1 MQDLPSSD
9 HKNYPDATN
18 NKAIHSVS
26 GQNSNGVREKERQ
39 LRLFA
44 HIFDSVNEGII
55 VTDADKNMLF
65 INPAFST
72 ITGYSANDLI
82 GKNLNLLHLGLMDDV
97 FNHDRWRS
105 INETGRWK
113 GEVVGRRK
121 NDESYAEFLSI
132 STMKN
137 ELGEISYFIG
147 VFSDISERKAAE
159 ERVAY
164 VVLHDFLTNLPNG
177 LLLQDRLVQAISHG
191 DREKHKVA
199 VMCLDLD
206 HFKAINDMLGH
217 FVGDKLLQEVAR
229 RIRSVSRASDTV
241 SRRGG
246 DEFVILL
253 PELKSVDDAAV
264 IAAKLINA
272 ISDLCMIDGNEIK
285 ITTSIGISIFP
296 EDGCDAECLIK
307 HADAAMYH
315 AKKNGRD
322 NYQFFTNE
330 MIQLAFERMSI
341 ERKLRHAL
349 ECQEFCLHYQPQVDL
364 RSGRIIGVEALLRW
378 NNPET
383 GMIPPGYFIPIAEEN
398 GLIIPIGE
406 WVLREACRQNSE
418 WRMLGLPE
426 ITMAVNLSAVQF
438 RQNNFGEMI
447 KAILCEYGLDPSAL
461 ELEITEGAVMHNAE
475 VSIALLLEL
484 KAMGLKLSVD
494 DFGTGYSSLS
504 YLKRFPIDKLK
515 IDQSFVRDIAVD
527 SDDAVIVSTIINMA
541 RTLKLKVIAEGVET
555 AEQLS
560 FLKHQECDEMQ
571 GYYFSK
577 PMPPEKISNLLASG
591 HKEDSQ
597 WSYELQFR

>member
-1 MQDLPSSD
+1 MQELSS
-9 HKNYPDATN
+9 
-18 NKAIHSVS
+18 S
-26 GQNSNGVREKERQ
+26 GQESDSVRQKEKQ

-44 HIFDSVNEGII
+44 HIFNSVHEGII

-82 GKNLNLLHLGLMDDV
+82 GKNLNLLHLGLMNDA
-97 FNHDRWRS
+97 FNHDDTWCS
-105 INETGRWK
+105 INETGCWQ
-113 GEVVGRRK
+113 GEIVGRRK
-121 NDESYAEFLSI
+121 NDESYAECLSI

-137 ELGEISYFIG
+137 DRGEINYYVG

-159 ERVAY
+159 ERMAY

-177 LLLQDRLVQAISHG
+177 LLLQDRLAQAISHAG
-191 DREKHKVA
+191 REKHKVA

-217 FVGDKLLQEVAR
+217 LVGDKLLQEVAK
-229 RIRSVSRASDTV
+229 RISSVSRASDTV

-246 DEFVILL
+246 DEFVIML
-253 PELKSVDDAAV
+253 PDLETVDDATDIAV
-264 IAAKLINA
+264 KLINA
-272 ISDLCMIDGNEIK
+272 ISGLCMIDGNEIK

-296 EDGCDAECLIK
+296 EDGCDGDSLIK
-307 HADAAMYH
+307 YADAAMYH
-315 AKKNGRD
+315 AKKNGRN

-330 MIQLAFERMSI
+330 MNQLALERMSI
-341 ERKLRHAL
+341 ERKLCHAI
-349 ECQEFCLHYQPQVDL
+349 EQQGFCLHYQPQVNL

-378 NNPET
+378 SNPEI
-383 GMIPPGYFIPIAEEN
+383 GMVPPEYFIPIAEET

-418 WRMLGLPE
+418 WRMLGLPK
-426 ITMAVNLSAVQF
+426 ITVAVNLSAVQF

-447 KAILCEYGLDPSAL
+447 KEILCEYGLDPSGL
-461 ELEITEGAVMHNAE
+461 ELEITESAVMHNAE
-475 VSIALLLEL
+475 ASIALLLEL
-484 KAMGLKLSVD
+484 KAMGLKLAVD

-515 IDQSFVRDIAVD
+515 IDQSFVRDITVD

-560 FLKHQECDEMQ
+560 FLKHQECDEIQ

-577 PMPPEKISNLLASG
+577 PMPPEKINSLLASG
-591 HKEDSQ
+591 YEVDGQ
-597 WSYELQFR
+597 WSYQSK

>member
-1 MQDLPSSD
+1 MQDLSSSNQQID
-9 HKNYPDATN
+9 SDA
-18 NKAIHSVS
+18 A
-26 GQNSNGVREKERQ
+26 SNVVRQKKDTQ
-39 LRLFA
+39 LSLFA
-44 HIFDSVNEGII
+44 HIFDRVKEGII
-55 VTDADKNMLF
+55 VMDADKFMLF
-65 INPAFST
+65 INPAFSA

-82 GKNLNLLHLGLMDDV
+82 GKSLHLLHPGLMDDV
-97 FNHDRWRS
+97 LHNETWRS
-105 INETGRWK
+105 IDETGRWQ
-113 GEVVGRRK
+113 GEMIGRRK
-121 NDESYAEFLSI
+121 NDESYDEHLSI

-137 ELGEISYFIG
+137 DRGEVSYYIC

-177 LLLQDRLVQAISHG
+177 PLLQDRLAQAISLAE
-191 DREKHKVA
+191 RESRKVA

-217 FVGDKLLQEVAR
+217 LVGDKLLQEVAR
-229 RIRSVSRASDTV
+229 RISSVGRISDTV

-246 DEFVILL
+246 DEFVVILPDL
-253 PELKSVDDAAV
+253 ETVDDAAV
-264 IAAKLINA
+264 IADNLLEV
-272 ISDLCMIDGNEIK
+272 ISDPCMIDGNEIE

-296 EDGCDAECLIK
+296 EDGCEGDHLIK

-315 AKKNGRD
+315 AKKNGRN

-330 MIQLAFERMSI
+330 MNKLALERISIIQ
-341 ERKLRHAL
+341 KLRHA
-349 ECQEFCLHYQPQVDL
+349 EERKEFYLHYQPQMDL

-378 NNPET
+378 NNPEA
-383 GMIPPGYFIPIAEEN
+383 GMISPGHFIPIAEET

-418 WRMLGLPE
+418 WRTLGLPE
-426 ITMAVNLSAVQF
+426 ITMAVNLSTVQF
-438 RQNNFGEMI
+438 RQNNFIEMI
-447 KAILCEYGLDPSAL
+447 KAILCEYSLDPSGL

-475 VSIALLLEL
+475 ASIALLLEL
-484 KAMGLKLSVD
+484 KAMGLQLAVD

-515 IDQSFVRDIAVD
+515 IDQSFVRDITVD
-527 SDDAVIVSTIINMA
+527 SDDAAIVSTIINMA
-541 RTLKLKVIAEGVET
+541 RSLKLKVIAEGVET

-560 FLKHQECDEMQ
+560 FLKHQKCDEMQ

-577 PMPPEKISNLLASG
+577 PMPPEKISSLLVSG
-591 HKEDSQ
+591 YEADSH
-597 WSYELQFR
+597 WSYESK

>member
-1 MQDLPSSD
+1 MQELSS
-9 HKNYPDATN
+9 
-18 NKAIHSVS
+18 S
-26 GQNSNGVREKERQ
+26 GQESDSVRQKEKQ

-44 HIFDSVNEGII
+44 HIFNSVHEGII

-82 GKNLNLLHLGLMDDV
+82 GKNLNLLHLGLMNDA
-97 FNHDRWRS
+97 FNHDDTWCS
-105 INETGRWK
+105 INETGCWQ
-113 GEVVGRRK
+113 GEMVGRRK
-121 NDESYAEFLSI
+121 NDESYAECLSI

-137 ELGEISYFIG
+137 DRGEINYYVG

-159 ERVAY
+159 ERMAY

-177 LLLQDRLVQAISHG
+177 LLLQDRLAQAISHAG
-191 DREKHKVA
+191 REKHKVA

-217 FVGDKLLQEVAR
+217 LVGDKLLQEVAK
-229 RIRSVSRASDTV
+229 RISSVSRASDTV

-246 DEFVILL
+246 DEFVIIL
-253 PELKSVDDAAV
+253 PDLETVDDATDIAV
-264 IAAKLINA
+264 KLIDA
-272 ISDLCMIDGNEIK
+272 ISGLCMIDGNEIK

-296 EDGCDAECLIK
+296 EDGCDGDSLIK
-307 HADAAMYH
+307 YADAAMYH
-315 AKKNGRD
+315 AKKNGRN

-330 MIQLAFERMSI
+330 MNQLALERMSI
-341 ERKLRHAL
+341 ERKLCHAI
-349 ECQEFCLHYQPQVDL
+349 EQQGFCLHYQPQVNL

-378 NNPET
+378 NNPEI
-383 GMIPPGYFIPIAEEN
+383 GMVPPEYFIPIAEET

-418 WRMLGLPE
+418 WRMLGLPK
-426 ITMAVNLSAVQF
+426 ISVAVNLSAVQF

-447 KAILCEYGLDPSAL
+447 KEILCEYGLDPSGL
-461 ELEITEGAVMHNAE
+461 ELEITESAVMHNAE
-475 VSIALLLEL
+475 ASIALLLEL
-484 KAMGLKLSVD
+484 KAMGLKLAVD

-515 IDQSFVRDIAVD
+515 IDQSFVRDITVD

-560 FLKHQECDEMQ
+560 FLKHQECDEIQ

-577 PMPPEKISNLLASG
+577 PMPPEKINSLLASG
-591 HKEDSQ
+591 YEVDGQ
-597 WSYELQFR
+597 WSYQSK

>member
-1 MQDLPSSD
+1 MQDLSS
-9 HKNYPDATN
+9 
-18 NKAIHSVS
+18 S
-26 GQNSNGVREKERQ
+26 GQESDSVRQKEKQ

-44 HIFDSVNEGII
+44 HIFNNVHEGII

-65 INPAFST
+65 INPAFSI

-82 GKNLNLLHLGLMDDV
+82 GRNLNLLHLGLMDDA
-97 FNHDRWRS
+97 FNQDTWRS
-105 INETGRWK
+105 IDETGRWQ
-113 GEVVGRRK
+113 GEMIGRRK
-121 NDESYAEFLSI
+121 NDESYAERLNL

-137 ELGEISYFIG
+137 EFGEISYYIG

-177 LLLQDRLVQAISHG
+177 LLLQDRLAQAISHAG
-191 DREKHKVA
+191 REKHKVA

-206 HFKAINDMLGH
+206 HFKVINDMLGH
-217 FVGDKLLQEVAR
+217 LVGDKLLQEVAR
-229 RIRSVSRASDTV
+229 RISSVGRASDTV

-246 DEFVILL
+246 DEFVIIL
-253 PELKSVDDAAV
+253 PNLETVDDAAV
-264 IAAKLINA
+264 IAVKLLEA
-272 ISDLCMIDGNEIK
+272 ISGLCMVDGNEIK

-296 EDGCDAECLIK
+296 EDGCDGDYLIK
-307 HADAAMYH
+307 YADAAMYH
-315 AKKNGRD
+315 AKKNGRN

-330 MIQLAFERMSI
+330 MNQLALERMSI
-341 ERKLRHAL
+341 ERKLRHAV
-349 ECQEFCLHYQPQVDL
+349 ERQEFCLHYQPQVDL

-383 GMIPPGYFIPIAEEN
+383 GIISPGYFIPIAEET

-426 ITMAVNLSAVQF
+426 LTVAVNLSAVQF

-447 KAILCEYGLDPSAL
+447 KTILCENGLEPSGL
-461 ELEITEGAVMHNAE
+461 ELEITEGVVMQNAE
-475 VSIALLLEL
+475 ASIALLLEL
-484 KAMGLKLSVD
+484 KAMGLKLVVD

-515 IDQSFVRDIAVD
+515 IDQSFVRDIIVD
-527 SDDAVIVSTIINMA
+527 SDNAVIVSTIINMA

-560 FLKHQECDEMQ
+560 FLKHQECDEIQ
-571 GYYFSK
+571 GYYFSQ
-577 PMPPEKISNLLASG
+577 PVPPEKISSLLVSG
-591 HKEDSQ
+591 YKEGGQ
-597 WSYELQFR
+597 WLYVSK

>member
-9 HKNYPDATN
+9 QQIDSDATN
-18 NKAIHSVS
+18 NKKIHPVL
-26 GQNSNGVREKERQ
+26 GQERNDVRQKERQ

-82 GKNLNLLHLGLMDDV
+82 GKNLDLLHLGLMDDA
-97 FNHDRWRS
+97 FNQDTWRS
-105 INETGRWK
+105 INEIGYWQ
-113 GEVVGRRK
+113 GEMIGRRK
-121 NDESYAEFLSI
+121 NDESYAECLSI

-137 ELGEISYFIG
+137 EFGEVSYYIG

-177 LLLQDRLVQAISHG
+177 LLLQDRLAQAISHAG
-191 DREKHKVA
+191 REKHKVA

-206 HFKAINDMLGH
+206 HFKVINDMLGH
-217 FVGDKLLQEVAR
+217 LVGDKLLQEVAR
-229 RIRSVSRASDTV
+229 RISSVGRASDTV

-246 DEFVILL
+246 DEFVIIL
-253 PELKSVDDAAV
+253 PNLETVDDAAV
-264 IAAKLINA
+264 IAVKLLEA
-272 ISDLCMIDGNEIK
+272 ISGLCIVDGNEIK

-296 EDGCDAECLIK
+296 EDGYDGDYLIK
-307 HADAAMYH
+307 YADAAMYH
-315 AKKNGRD
+315 AKKNGRN

-330 MIQLAFERMSI
+330 MNQLALERMSI
-341 ERKLRHAL
+341 ERKLRHAV
-349 ECQEFCLHYQPQVDL
+349 ERQEFCLHYQPQVDL

-378 NNPET
+378 DNPET
-383 GMIPPGYFIPIAEEN
+383 GIISPGYFIPIAEET

-418 WRMLGLPE
+418 WRLLGLPE
-426 ITMAVNLSAVQF
+426 LTVAVNLSAVQF

-447 KAILCEYGLDPSAL
+447 KTILCENGLEPSGL
-461 ELEITEGAVMHNAE
+461 ELEITEGVVMQNAE
-475 VSIALLLEL
+475 ASIELLLEL
-484 KAMGLKLSVD
+484 KAMGLKLVVD

-515 IDQSFVRDIAVD
+515 IDQSFVRDITVD
-527 SDDAVIVSTIINMA
+527 SDNAVIVSTIINMA

-555 AEQLS
+555 IEQLT
-560 FLKHQECDEMQ
+560 FLKHQRCDEIQ
-571 GYYFSK
+571 GYYFSQ
-577 PMPPEKISNLLASG
+577 PVPPEKISSLLVSG
-591 HKEDSQ
+591 YKEGSQ
-597 WSYELQFR
+597 WLYVLK

>member
-1 MQDLPSSD
+1 MQDLSSSNQQID
-9 HKNYPDATN
+9 SDA
-18 NKAIHSVS
+18 A
-26 GQNSNGVREKERQ
+26 SNVVRQKKDTQ
-39 LRLFA
+39 LSLFA
-44 HIFDSVNEGII
+44 HIFDRVKEGII
-55 VTDADKNMLF
+55 VMDADKFMLF
-65 INPAFST
+65 INPAFSA

-82 GKNLNLLHLGLMDDV
+82 GKSLHLLHPGLMDDTLS
-97 FNHDRWRS
+97 HETWRS
-105 INETGRWK
+105 IDETGRWQ
-113 GEVVGRRK
+113 GEMIGRRK
-121 NDESYAEFLSI
+121 NEESFDEHLSI

-137 ELGEISYFIG
+137 ERGEVSYYIC

-177 LLLQDRLVQAISHG
+177 PLLQDRLAQAISLAE
-191 DREKHKVA
+191 RESRKVA

-217 FVGDKLLQEVAR
+217 LVGDKLLQEVAR
-229 RIRSVSRASDTV
+229 RISSVGRISDTV

-246 DEFVILL
+246 DEFVVILPDL
-253 PELKSVDDAAV
+253 ETVDDAAV
-264 IAAKLINA
+264 IADNLLEV
-272 ISDLCMIDGNEIK
+272 ISDPCMIDGNEIE

-296 EDGCDAECLIK
+296 EDGCEGDHLIK

-315 AKKNGRD
+315 AKKNGRN

-330 MIQLAFERMSI
+330 MNKLALERISIIQ
-341 ERKLRHAL
+341 KLRHA
-349 ECQEFCLHYQPQVDL
+349 EERKEFYLHYQPQMDL

-378 NNPET
+378 NNPEA
-383 GMIPPGYFIPIAEEN
+383 GMISPGHFIPIAEET

-426 ITMAVNLSAVQF
+426 ITVAVNLSAVQF
-438 RQNNFGEMI
+438 RQNNFIEMI
-447 KAILCEYGLDPSAL
+447 KSVLCEYSLDPSGL

-475 VSIALLLEL
+475 ASIALLLEL
-484 KAMGLKLSVD
+484 KAMGLQLAVD

-515 IDQSFVRDIAVD
+515 IDQSFVRDITVD
-527 SDDAVIVSTIINMA
+527 SDDAAIVSTIINMA

-560 FLKHQECDEMQ
+560 FLKHQKCDEMQ

-577 PMPPEKISNLLASG
+577 PMPPEKISSLLVSG
-591 HKEDSQ
+591 YEADSH
-597 WSYELQFR
+597 WSYESK

>member
-1 MQDLPSSD
+1 
-9 HKNYPDATN
+9 
-18 NKAIHSVS
+18 
-26 GQNSNGVREKERQ
+26 
-39 LRLFA
+39 
-44 HIFDSVNEGII
+44 
-55 VTDADKNMLF
+55 
-65 INPAFST
+65 
-72 ITGYSANDLI
+72 
-82 GKNLNLLHLGLMDDV
+82 
-97 FNHDRWRS
+97 
-105 INETGRWK
+105 
-113 GEVVGRRK
+113 
-121 NDESYAEFLSI
+121 
-132 STMKN
+132 
-137 ELGEISYFIG
+137 
-147 VFSDISERKAAE
+147 
-159 ERVAY
+159 
-164 VVLHDFLTNLPNG
+164 
-177 LLLQDRLVQAISHG
+177 
-191 DREKHKVA
+191 
-199 VMCLDLD
+199 MCLDLD

-217 FVGDKLLQEVAR
+217 LVGDKLLQEVAR
-229 RIRSVSRASDTV
+229 RISSVSRVSDTV

-253 PELKSVDDAAV
+253 PDLEAVDDAAV

-296 EDGCDAECLIK
+296 EDGCDGDCLIK
-307 HADAAMYH
+307 YADAAMYH
-315 AKKNGRD
+315 AKKNGRN

-330 MIQLAFERMSI
+330 MNQLALERMSI

-349 ECQEFCLHYQPQVDL
+349 ERQEFCLHYQPQVEL

-383 GMIPPGYFIPIAEEN
+383 GMIPPGHFIPIAEEN

-426 ITMAVNLSAVQF
+426 ITMAVNLSTVQF

-475 VSIALLLEL
+475 ASIALLVEL

-515 IDQSFVRDIAVD
+515 IDQSFVRDID
-527 SDDAVIVSTIINMA
+527 S
-541 RTLKLKVIAEGVET
+541 
-555 AEQLS
+555 
-560 FLKHQECDEMQ
+560 
-571 GYYFSK
+571 
-577 PMPPEKISNLLASG
+577 
-591 HKEDSQ
+591 
-597 WSYELQFR
+597 

>member
-1 MQDLPSSD
+1 MQDLSS
-9 HKNYPDATN
+9 
-18 NKAIHSVS
+18 S
-26 GQNSNGVREKERQ
+26 GQESDSVRQKEKQ

-44 HIFDSVNEGII
+44 HIFNSVHEGII

-82 GKNLNLLHLGLMDDV
+82 GKNLNLLHLGLMNDA
-97 FNHDRWRS
+97 FNHDDTWCS
-105 INETGRWK
+105 INETGCWQ
-113 GEVVGRRK
+113 GEMVGRRK
-121 NDESYAEFLSI
+121 NDESYAECLSI

-137 ELGEISYFIG
+137 DRGEINYYVG

-159 ERVAY
+159 ERMAY

-177 LLLQDRLVQAISHG
+177 LLLQDRLTQAISHAG
-191 DREKHKVA
+191 REKHKVA

-217 FVGDKLLQEVAR
+217 LVGDKLLQEVAK
-229 RIRSVSRASDTV
+229 RISSVSRASDTV

-246 DEFVILL
+246 DEFVIML
-253 PELKSVDDAAV
+253 PDLETVDDATDIAV
-264 IAAKLINA
+264 KLIDA
-272 ISDLCMIDGNEIK
+272 ISGLCMIDGNEIK

-296 EDGCDAECLIK
+296 EDGCDGDSLIK
-307 HADAAMYH
+307 YADAAMYH
-315 AKKNGRD
+315 AKKNGRN

-330 MIQLAFERMSI
+330 MNQLALERMSI
-341 ERKLRHAL
+341 ERKLCHAI
-349 ECQEFCLHYQPQVDL
+349 EQQGFCLHYQPQVNL

-378 NNPET
+378 NNPEI
-383 GMIPPGYFIPIAEEN
+383 GMVPPEYFIPIAEET

-418 WRMLGLPE
+418 WRMLGLPK
-426 ITMAVNLSAVQF
+426 ITVAVNLSAVQF

-447 KAILCEYGLDPSAL
+447 KEILCEYGLDPSGL
-461 ELEITEGAVMHNAE
+461 ELEITESAVMHNAE
-475 VSIALLLEL
+475 ASIALLLEL
-484 KAMGLKLSVD
+484 KAMGLKLAVD

-515 IDQSFVRDIAVD
+515 IDQSFVRDITVD

-560 FLKHQECDEMQ
+560 FLKHQECDEIQ

-577 PMPPEKISNLLASG
+577 PMPPEKINSLLASG
-591 HKEDSQ
+591 YEVDGQ
-597 WSYELQFR
+597 WSYQSK

>member
-9 HKNYPDATN
+9 QKNYPYTKN
-18 NKAIHSVS
+18 NKIIRSIS
-26 GQNSNGVREKERQ
+26 GQESNGVRKKERQ

-55 VTDADKNMLF
+55 VLDADKTMLF
-65 INPAFST
+65 INSAFST
-72 ITGYSANDLI
+72 ITGYSATDLI
-82 GKNLNLLHLGLMDDV
+82 GKNLNLLNLGWIDNV
-97 FNHDRWRS
+97 FSHDTWRR
-105 INETGRWK
+105 IDEIGRWQ

-121 NDESYAEFLSI
+121 NNESYAECLSI
-132 STMKN
+132 STIKN
-137 ELGEISYFIG
+137 ELGEASYYIG

-164 VVLHDFLTNLPNG
+164 VVRHDPLTNLPNG
-177 LLLQDRLVQAISHG
+177 LLLQDRLVQAIYQAG
-191 DREKHKVA
+191 RENHKVA

-206 HFKAINDMLGH
+206 HFKVVNDMLGH
-217 FVGDKLLQEVAR
+217 FVGDKLLQEISR
-229 RIRSVSRASDTV
+229 RISSVFRASDTV

-246 DEFVILL
+246 DEFVIIL
-253 PELKSVDDAAV
+253 PDLKAVDAAAV
-264 IAAKLINA
+264 IAAKLINV
-272 ISDLCMIDGNEIK
+272 ISDLCLIDGNEIK

-296 EDGCDAECLIK
+296 EDGYDENSLIK
-307 HADAAMYH
+307 YADAAMYH
-315 AKKNGRD
+315 AKKNGRN

-330 MIQLAFERMSI
+330 MNQLALERMSI

-349 ECQEFCLHYQPQVDL
+349 ERQEFCLHYQPQVDL
-364 RSGRIIGVEALLRW
+364 RSGHIIGVEALLRW
-378 NNPET
+378 NNLET
-383 GMIPPGYFIPIAEEN
+383 GMIPPGLFIPIAEEN

-447 KAILCEYGLDPSAL
+447 QSILCEYDLDPSGL
-461 ELEITEGAVMHNAE
+461 ELEITEGVVMHNAE

-484 KAMGLKLSVD
+484 KAMRLKLSVD

-515 IDQSFVRDIAVD
+515 IDQSFVHDIDVD

-560 FLKHQECDEMQ
+560 FLKHQGCDEIQ

-577 PMPPEKISNLLASG
+577 PVPPEKISRLLASG
-591 HKEDSQ
+591 HETNSQ
-597 WSYELQFR
+597 WSYELK

>member
-1 MQDLPSSD
+1 MQDLSSSNQQID
-9 HKNYPDATN
+9 SDA
-18 NKAIHSVS
+18 A
-26 GQNSNGVREKERQ
+26 SNVVRQKKDTQ
-39 LRLFA
+39 LSLFA
-44 HIFDSVNEGII
+44 HIFDRVKEGII
-55 VTDADKNMLF
+55 VMDADKFMLF
-65 INPAFST
+65 INPAFSA

-82 GKNLNLLHLGLMDDV
+82 GKSLHLLHPGLMDDALH
-97 FNHDRWRS
+97 NETWRS
-105 INETGRWK
+105 IDETGRWQ
-113 GEVVGRRK
+113 GEMIGRRK
-121 NDESYAEFLSI
+121 NEESYDEHLSI

-137 ELGEISYFIG
+137 ERGEVSYYIC

-177 LLLQDRLVQAISHG
+177 PLLQDRLAQAISLAE
-191 DREKHKVA
+191 RESRKVA

-217 FVGDKLLQEVAR
+217 LVGDKLLQEVAR
-229 RIRSVSRASDTV
+229 RISSVGRISDTV

-246 DEFVILL
+246 DEFVVILPDL
-253 PELKSVDDAAV
+253 ETVDDAAV
-264 IAAKLINA
+264 IADNLLEA
-272 ISDLCMIDGNEIK
+272 ISDPCMIDGNEIE

-296 EDGCDAECLIK
+296 EDGCEGDHLIK

-315 AKKNGRD
+315 AKKNGRN
-322 NYQFFTNE
+322 NYQFFTHE
-330 MIQLAFERMSI
+330 MNKLALERISIIQ
-341 ERKLRHAL
+341 KLRHA
-349 ECQEFCLHYQPQVDL
+349 EERQEFCLHYQPQMDL

-383 GMIPPGYFIPIAEEN
+383 GMISPGYFIPIAEET

-418 WRMLGLPE
+418 WRMLGFPE
-426 ITMAVNLSAVQF
+426 ITVAVNLSAVQF
-438 RQNNFGEMI
+438 RQNNFIEMI
-447 KAILCEYGLDPSAL
+447 KSVLCEYSLDPSGL

-475 VSIALLLEL
+475 ASIALLLEL
-484 KAMGLKLSVD
+484 KAMGLQLAVD

-515 IDQSFVRDIAVD
+515 IDQSFVRDITVD
-527 SDDAVIVSTIINMA
+527 SDDAAIVSTIINMA

-560 FLKHQECDEMQ
+560 FLKHQKCDEMQ

-577 PMPPEKISNLLASG
+577 PMPPEKISSLLVSG
-591 HKEDSQ
+591 YEADSQ
-597 WSYELQFR
+597 WSYESK

>member
-1 MQDLPSSD
+1 MQDLPNSD
-9 HKNYPDATN
+9 QKNYPDVSN
-18 NKAIHSVS
+18 NKTVHSVS
-26 GQNSNGVREKERQ
+26 GQESNGVREKERQ

-72 ITGYSANDLI
+72 ITGYSTNDLI
-82 GKNLNLLHLGLMDDV
+82 GQNLNLLELGLMDDA
-97 FNHDRWRS
+97 FNHDTWRS
-105 INETGRWK
+105 INEIGHWQ

-121 NDESYAEFLSI
+121 NNENYAECLSI

-137 ELGEISYFIG
+137 ELSEVSYYIG

-177 LLLQDRLVQAISHG
+177 LLLQDRLVQAICHAS
-191 DREKHKVA
+191 RENHKVA

-217 FVGDKLLQEVAR
+217 LVGDKLLQEVAR
-229 RIRSVSRASDTV
+229 RISSVSRVSDTV

-253 PELKSVDDAAV
+253 SDLEAVDDAAV
-264 IAAKLINA
+264 IATKLINA
-272 ISDLCMIDGNEIK
+272 ISDLYVIDGNEIK

-296 EDGCDAECLIK
+296 EDGCDGNCLIK
-307 HADAAMYH
+307 YADAAMYH
-315 AKKNGRD
+315 AKKSGRN
-322 NYQFFTNE
+322 NYQFFTHE
-330 MIQLAFERMSI
+330 MNQLALERMSI

-349 ECQEFCLHYQPQVDL
+349 ERQEFCLHYQPQVDL

-383 GMIPPGYFIPIAEEN
+383 GMIPPGHFIPIAEEN
-398 GLIIPIGE
+398 GLIISIGE

-475 VSIALLLEL
+475 VSIALLVEL

-541 RTLKLKVIAEGVET
+541 RTLKLKVMAEGVET

-560 FLKHQECDEMQ
+560 FLKHQECDEIQ

-577 PMPPEKISNLLASG
+577 PMPSEKISNLLASG
-591 HKEDSQ
+591 HEEDSQ
-597 WSYELQFR
+597 WSYELQ

>member
-9 HKNYPDATN
+9 QKNYPYTKN
-18 NKAIHSVS
+18 NKIIRSIS
-26 GQNSNGVREKERQ
+26 GQESNGVRKKERQ

-55 VTDADKNMLF
+55 VLDADKTMLF
-65 INPAFST
+65 INSAFST
-72 ITGYSANDLI
+72 ITGYSATDLI
-82 GKNLNLLHLGLMDDV
+82 GKNLNLLNLGWIDNV
-97 FNHDRWRS
+97 FSHDTWRR
-105 INETGRWK
+105 IDEIGRWQ

-121 NDESYAEFLSI
+121 NNESYAECLSI
-132 STMKN
+132 STIKN
-137 ELGEISYFIG
+137 ELGEASYYIG

-164 VVLHDFLTNLPNG
+164 VVRHDPLTNLPNG
-177 LLLQDRLVQAISHG
+177 LLLQDRLVQAIYQAG
-191 DREKHKVA
+191 RENHKVA

-206 HFKAINDMLGH
+206 HFKVVNDMLGH
-217 FVGDKLLQEVAR
+217 FVGDKLLQEISR
-229 RIRSVSRASDTV
+229 RISSVFRASDTV

-246 DEFVILL
+246 DEFVIIL
-253 PELKSVDDAAV
+253 PDLKAVDAAAV
-264 IAAKLINA
+264 IAAKLINV
-272 ISDLCMIDGNEIK
+272 ISDLCLIDGNEIK

-296 EDGCDAECLIK
+296 EDGYDENSLIK
-307 HADAAMYH
+307 YADAAMYH
-315 AKKNGRD
+315 AKKNGRN

-330 MIQLAFERMSI
+330 MNQLALERMSI

-349 ECQEFCLHYQPQVDL
+349 ERQEFCLHYQPQVDL
-364 RSGRIIGVEALLRW
+364 RSGHIIGVEALLRW
-378 NNPET
+378 NNLET
-383 GMIPPGYFIPIAEEN
+383 GMIPPGLFIPIAEEN

-447 KAILCEYGLDPSAL
+447 QSILCEYDLDPSGL
-461 ELEITEGAVMHNAE
+461 ELEITEGVVMHNAE

-484 KAMGLKLSVD
+484 KAMRLKLSVD

-515 IDQSFVRDIAVD
+515 IDQSFVHDIDVD

-560 FLKHQECDEMQ
+560 FLKHQGCDEIQ

-577 PMPPEKISNLLASG
+577 PVPPEKISRLLASG
-591 HKEDSQ
+591 HETDSQ
-597 WSYELQFR
+597 WSYELK

>member
-1 MQDLPSSD
+1 MQDLSSPNLQID
-9 HKNYPDATN
+9 PDAAN
-18 NKAIHSVS
+18 NRTVSSAS
-26 GQNSNGVREKERQ
+26 GQESGSVRQKEKQ

-44 HIFDSVNEGII
+44 HIFNSVHEGII

-82 GKNLNLLHLGLMDDV
+82 GKNLNLLHLGLMNDA
-97 FNHDRWRS
+97 FNHDDTWCS
-105 INETGRWK
+105 INENGYWQ

-121 NDESYAEFLSI
+121 NDESYAECLSI

-137 ELGEISYFIG
+137 DRGEINYYIG

-159 ERVAY
+159 ERMAY

-177 LLLQDRLVQAISHG
+177 LLLQDRLAQAISHAG
-191 DREKHKVA
+191 REKHKVA

-217 FVGDKLLQEVAR
+217 LVGDKLLQEVAK
-229 RIRSVSRASDTV
+229 RISSVSRASDTV

-246 DEFVILL
+246 DEFVIML
-253 PELKSVDDAAV
+253 PDLETVDDATDIAV
-264 IAAKLINA
+264 KLIDA
-272 ISDLCMIDGNEIK
+272 ISGLCIIDGNEIK

-296 EDGCDAECLIK
+296 EDGCDGDSLIK
-307 HADAAMYH
+307 YADAAMYH
-315 AKKNGRD
+315 AKKNGRN

-330 MIQLAFERMSI
+330 MNQLALERMSI
-341 ERKLRHAL
+341 ERKLCHAI
-349 ECQEFCLHYQPQVDL
+349 EQQGFCLHYQPQVNL

-378 NNPET
+378 NNPEI
-383 GMIPPGYFIPIAEEN
+383 GMVPPEYFIPIAEET
-398 GLIIPIGE
+398 GLIISIGE

-418 WRMLGLPE
+418 WRMLGLPK
-426 ITMAVNLSAVQF
+426 ITVAVNLSAVQF

-447 KAILCEYGLDPSAL
+447 KEILREYELDPSGL
-461 ELEITEGAVMHNAE
+461 ELEITESAVMHNAE
-475 VSIALLLEL
+475 ASIALLLEL
-484 KAMGLKLSVD
+484 KAMGLKLAVD

-515 IDQSFVRDIAVD
+515 IDQSFVRDITVD

-560 FLKHQECDEMQ
+560 FLKHQECDEIQ

-577 PMPPEKISNLLASG
+577 PMPPEKINSLLASG
-591 HKEDSQ
+591 YEVDGQ
-597 WSYELQFR
+597 WSYQSK

>member
-9 HKNYPDATN
+9 QKNYPYTKN
-18 NKAIHSVS
+18 NKIIRSIS
-26 GQNSNGVREKERQ
+26 EQESNGVRKKERQ

-55 VTDADKNMLF
+55 VLDADKTMLF
-65 INPAFST
+65 INSAFST
-72 ITGYSANDLI
+72 ITGYSATDLI
-82 GKNLNLLHLGLMDDV
+82 GKNLNLLNLGWIDNV
-97 FNHDRWRS
+97 FSHDTWRR
-105 INETGRWK
+105 INEIGRWQ

-121 NDESYAEFLSI
+121 NNESYAECLSV
-132 STMKN
+132 STIKN
-137 ELGEISYFIG
+137 ELGEASYYIG

-164 VVLHDFLTNLPNG
+164 VVRHDPLTNLPNG
-177 LLLQDRLVQAISHG
+177 LLLQDRLVQAIYQAG
-191 DREKHKVA
+191 RENHKVV

-206 HFKAINDMLGH
+206 HFKVVNDMLGH
-217 FVGDKLLQEVAR
+217 FVGDKLLQEISR
-229 RIRSVSRASDTV
+229 RISSVFRASDTV

-246 DEFVILL
+246 DEFVIIL
-253 PELKSVDDAAV
+253 PDLKAVDAAAV
-264 IAAKLINA
+264 IAAKLINV
-272 ISDLCMIDGNEIK
+272 ISDLCLIDGNEIK

-296 EDGCDAECLIK
+296 EDGYDENSLIK
-307 HADAAMYH
+307 YADAAMYH
-315 AKKNGRD
+315 AKKNGRN

-330 MIQLAFERMSI
+330 MNQLALERMSI

-349 ECQEFCLHYQPQVDL
+349 ERQEFCLHYQPQVDL
-364 RSGRIIGVEALLRW
+364 RSGHIIGVEALLRW
-378 NNPET
+378 NNLET
-383 GMIPPGYFIPIAEEN
+383 GMIPPGLFIPIAEEN

-447 KAILCEYGLDPSAL
+447 QSILCEYDLDPSGL
-461 ELEITEGAVMHNAE
+461 ELEITEGVVMHNAE

-484 KAMGLKLSVD
+484 KAMRLKLSVD

-515 IDQSFVRDIAVD
+515 IDQSFVHDIDVD

-560 FLKHQECDEMQ
+560 FLKHQGCDEIQ

-577 PMPPEKISNLLASG
+577 PVPPEKISRLLASG
-591 HKEDSQ
+591 HETNSQ
-597 WSYELQFR
+597 WSYELK

>member
-1 MQDLPSSD
+1 MQDLSSSD
-9 HKNYPDATN
+9 QQINPDVTN
-18 NKAIHSVS
+18 NKKIHPVL
-26 GQNSNGVREKERQ
+26 GQERNDVRQKEKQ

-55 VTDADKNMLF
+55 VTDVDKNMLF

-82 GKNLNLLHLGLMDDV
+82 GKNLNLLHLGLMDDA
-97 FNHDRWRS
+97 FNQDTWRS
-105 INETGRWK
+105 INETGRWQ
-113 GEVVGRRK
+113 GEMIGRRK
-121 NDESYAEFLSI
+121 NDESYAECLSI

-137 ELGEISYFIG
+137 ELGEVSYYIG

-177 LLLQDRLVQAISHG
+177 LLLQDRLAQAVSHAG
-191 DREKHKVA
+191 REKHKVA

-206 HFKAINDMLGH
+206 HFKVINDMLGH
-217 FVGDKLLQEVAR
+217 LVGDKLLQEIAR
-229 RIRSVSRASDTV
+229 RISSVGRASDTV

-246 DEFVILL
+246 DEFVIIL
-253 PELKSVDDAAV
+253 PDLETVDDAAV
-264 IAAKLINA
+264 IAVKLLEA
-272 ISDLCMIDGNEIK
+272 ISGLCMVDGNEIK

-296 EDGCDAECLIK
+296 EDGCDGDYLIK
-307 HADAAMYH
+307 YADAAMYH
-315 AKKNGRD
+315 AKKNGRN

-330 MIQLAFERMSI
+330 MNQLALERMSI
-341 ERKLRHAL
+341 ERKLRHAV
-349 ECQEFCLHYQPQVDL
+349 ERQEFCLHYQPQVDL

-383 GMIPPGYFIPIAEEN
+383 GMISPGYFIPIAEET

-426 ITMAVNLSAVQF
+426 LTVAVNLSAVQF

-447 KAILCEYGLDPSAL
+447 KTILCENGLEPSGL
-461 ELEITEGAVMHNAE
+461 ELEITEGVVMQNAE
-475 VSIALLLEL
+475 ASIALLLEL
-484 KAMGLKLSVD
+484 KAMGLKLVVD

-515 IDQSFVRDIAVD
+515 IDQSFVRDITVD

-560 FLKHQECDEMQ
+560 FLKHQECDEIQ
-571 GYYFSK
+571 GYYFSQ
-577 PMPPEKISNLLASG
+577 PVPPEKISSLLVSG
-591 HKEDSQ
+591 YKEGGQ
-597 WSYELQFR
+597 WLYVSK

>member
-9 HKNYPDATN
+9 QQNDPTAAN
-18 NKAIHSVS
+18 NKIIRSIS
-26 GQNSNGVREKERQ
+26 GQESNGVREKERQ

-65 INPAFST
+65 INSAFST

-82 GKNLNLLHLGLMDDV
+82 GKNLNLLHLDLVDDV
-97 FNHDRWRS
+97 FNHDIWRRV
-105 INETGRWK
+105 NEIGRWQ

-121 NDESYAEFLSI
+121 NNESYAECLSI

-137 ELGEISYFIG
+137 ELGEVSYYISI
-147 VFSDISERKAAE
+147 FSDISERKAAE

-164 VVLHDFLTNLPNG
+164 AVRHDSLTNLPNG
-177 LLLQDRLVQAISHG
+177 LLLQDRLVQAIYHAA
-191 DREKHKVA
+191 RENHKVA
-199 VMCLDLD
+199 VICLDLD
-206 HFKAINDMLGH
+206 HFKVVNDMLGH

-229 RIRSVSRASDTV
+229 RISSVIRVSDTV

-253 PELKSVDDAAV
+253 PDLKAVDAAAV

-296 EDGCDAECLIK
+296 EDGCDESCLIK
-307 HADAAMYH
+307 YADAAMYH
-315 AKKNGRD
+315 AKKNGRN
-322 NYQFFTNE
+322 NYQFFINE
-330 MIQLAFERMSI
+330 INQLALERMSI

-349 ECQEFCLHYQPQVDL
+349 ERQEFCLHYQPQVDL
-364 RSGRIIGVEALLRW
+364 RSGHIIGVEALLRW

-383 GMIPPGYFIPIAEEN
+383 GMIPPGLFIPIAEEN

-447 KAILCEYGLDPSAL
+447 KSILCEYDLDPSGL
-461 ELEITEGAVMHNAE
+461 ELEITEGVVMHNAE

-484 KAMGLKLSVD
+484 KAMRLKLSVD

-515 IDQSFVRDIAVD
+515 IDQSFVNDIVVD

-555 AEQLS
+555 AEQLA
-560 FLKHQECDEMQ
+560 FLKHQECDEIQ
-571 GYYFSK
+571 GDYFSK
-577 PMPPEKISNLLASG
+577 PMPPEKISRLLASG
-591 HKEDSQ
+591 HETDSQ
-597 WSYELQFR
+597 WLYELK

>member
-9 HKNYPDATN
+9 QEIDSDATN
-18 NKAIHSVS
+18 NKTVHVVS
-26 GQNSNGVREKERQ
+26 GQESSGVRQKERQ

-82 GKNLNLLHLGLMDDV
+82 GKNLNLLNFGLMDHA
-97 FNHDRWRS
+97 FNNDTWCS
-105 INETGRWK
+105 INEIGHWQ

-121 NDESYAEFLSI
+121 NNESYAEHLSI
-132 STMKN
+132 STVKN
-137 ELGEISYFIG
+137 DRGEVGYYIG
-147 VFSDISERKAAE
+147 VFSDISENKAAKE
-159 ERVAY
+159 CVAY

-177 LLLQDRLVQAISHG
+177 LLLQDRLVQAISLAA
-191 DREKHKVA
+191 RENRKVA

-217 FVGDKLLQEVAR
+217 LVGDKLLQEIAR
-229 RIRSVSRASDTV
+229 RISSVGRVSDTV

-246 DEFVILL
+246 DEFVVIMPDL
-253 PELKSVDDAAV
+253 ETADDAAAIAIKMLKV
-264 IAAKLINA
+264 I
-272 ISDLCMIDGNEIK
+272 SGLCVIDSNEIE

-296 EDGCDAECLIK
+296 DDGCDVDHLIK
-307 HADAAMYH
+307 YADAAMYH
-315 AKKNGRD
+315 AKKNGRN
-322 NYQFFTNE
+322 NYQFFSDE
-330 MIQLAFERMSI
+330 MNQLALERTSI
-341 ERKLRHAL
+341 IQKLRHAQ
-349 ECQEFCLHYQPQVDL
+349 ERQEFYLHYQPQVDL

-378 NNPET
+378 NNPEV
-383 GMIPPGYFIPIAEEN
+383 GMISPGYFIPIAEET
-398 GLIIPIGE
+398 GLIVPIGE

-426 ITMAVNLSAVQF
+426 VTMAVNLSAVQF
-438 RQNNFGEMI
+438 RQNNFGETI
-447 KAILCEYGLDPSAL
+447 KAILCEYGLDPSGL

-475 VSIALLLEL
+475 ASIALLLEL
-484 KAMGLKLSVD
+484 KAMGLKLAMD

-504 YLKRFPIDKLK
+504 YLKRFPINKLK
-515 IDQSFVRDIAVD
+515 IDQSFVRDMTID
-527 SDDAVIVSTIINMA
+527 SDDAVIVSMIINMA

-555 AEQLS
+555 AEQLF
-560 FLKHQECDEMQ
+560 FLKNQECDEMQ

-577 PMPPEKISNLLASG
+577 PMSPDKMTSLLASG
-591 HKEDSQ
+591 YESDSQ
-597 WSYELQFR
+597 WSYESK

>member
-1 MQDLPSSD
+1 MQDLSS
-9 HKNYPDATN
+9 
-18 NKAIHSVS
+18 S
-26 GQNSNGVREKERQ
+26 GQESDSVRQKEKQ

-44 HIFDSVNEGII
+44 HIFNNVHEGII

-82 GKNLNLLHLGLMDDV
+82 GKNLNLLHLGLMNDA
-97 FNHDRWRS
+97 FNHDDTWCS
-105 INETGRWK
+105 INETGYWQ
-113 GEVVGRRK
+113 GEVISRRK
-121 NDESYAEFLSI
+121 NDESYAECLSI

-137 ELGEISYFIG
+137 DRGEINYYIG

-159 ERVAY
+159 ERMAY

-177 LLLQDRLVQAISHG
+177 LLLQDRLAQAISHAS
-191 DREKHKVA
+191 REKHKVA

-217 FVGDKLLQEVAR
+217 LVGDKLLQEVAK
-229 RIRSVSRASDTV
+229 RISSVSRASDTV

-246 DEFVILL
+246 DEFVIML
-253 PELKSVDDAAV
+253 PDLGTVDDATDIAV
-264 IAAKLINA
+264 KLIDA
-272 ISDLCMIDGNEIK
+272 ISGLCVIDGNEIK

-296 EDGCDAECLIK
+296 EDGCDGDSLIK
-307 HADAAMYH
+307 YADAAMYH
-315 AKKNGRD
+315 AKKNGRN

-330 MIQLAFERMSI
+330 MNQLALERMSI
-341 ERKLRHAL
+341 ERKLCHAI
-349 ECQEFCLHYQPQVDL
+349 EQQGFCLHYQPQVNL

-378 NNPET
+378 NNPEI
-383 GMIPPGYFIPIAEEN
+383 GMVPPEYFIPIAEEA

-418 WRMLGLPE
+418 WRMLGLPK
-426 ITMAVNLSAVQF
+426 ITVAVNLSAVQF

-447 KAILCEYGLDPSAL
+447 KEILREYELDPSGL
-461 ELEITEGAVMHNAE
+461 ELEITESAVMHNAE

-484 KAMGLKLSVD
+484 KAMGLKLAVD

-504 YLKRFPIDKLK
+504 FLKRFPIDKLK
-515 IDQSFVRDIAVD
+515 IDQSFVRDITVD

-560 FLKHQECDEMQ
+560 FLKDQECDEIQ

-577 PMPPEKISNLLASG
+577 PMPPEKINSLLASG
-591 HKEDSQ
+591 YEVDGQ
-597 WSYELQFR
+597 WSYQSK

>member
-1 MQDLPSSD
+1 MQDLPNSD
-9 HKNYPDATN
+9 QKNYPDASN
-18 NKAIHSVS
+18 NKTIHSVLE
-26 GQNSNGVREKERQ
+26 QESNGVREQERQ

-82 GKNLNLLHLGLMDDV
+82 GKNLNLLHLGLMDDA
-97 FNHDRWRS
+97 FNHDTWRS
-105 INETGRWK
+105 INEIGSWK

-121 NDESYAEFLSI
+121 NNENYAEFLSI

-137 ELGEISYFIG
+137 ELGEVSYYIG

-164 VVLHDFLTNLPNG
+164 VVLHDSLTNLPNG
-177 LLLQDRLVQAISHG
+177 LLLQDRLVHAICHAG
-191 DREKHKVA
+191 RENHKVA

-206 HFKAINDMLGH
+206 HFKVINDMLGH
-217 FVGDKLLQEVAR
+217 LAGDKLLQEVAR
-229 RIRSVSRASDTV
+229 RISNVSRVSDTV

-253 PELKSVDDAAV
+253 PDLKSVEDAAA

-296 EDGCDAECLIK
+296 EDGCDGECLIK

-426 ITMAVNLSAVQF
+426 INMAVNLSAVQF

-515 IDQSFVRDIAVD
+515 IDQSFVRDIVVD

-560 FLKHQECDEMQ
+560 FLKRQECDEVQ
-571 GYYFSK
+571 GYYFNK
-577 PMPPEKISNLLASG
+577 PMTPEKISKLLASG
-591 HKEDSQ
+591 HEEDNQ
-597 WSYELQFR
+597 WSYELQ